1 MSFIILGQIG
11 DQITH
16 ISPQYFVPDVPR
28 FQTNLL
34 QLLAESSSRRFL
46 RPDKEQ
52 TPFWLFI
59 KRKEEDKGKTEG
71 SEGKSAAEIYRERDE
86 AAETETLLESDIC
99 SLPLAPKAQ
108 LGSSILERHP
118 VLQVSLGKEHGVL
131 LSDAGIAF
139 TWGDNRYGQLGRAPV
154 LKEENGRTDPRPDV
168 SQIFAPH
175 VQTDSSA
182 RERGRSASHRPGADE
197 APQRVGPRAAAGDPL
212 PAPERLHPWRG
223 PALPT
228 QLWSSPLLSG
238 SAHCELEKAGGGTG
252 RPNFSGRK
260 WDDAQ
265 GASPMSDRPDRPVVP
280 PVLPRLSKDVFTT
293 APPWPQ
299 SARVK
304 DSRTLPG
311 LDNSQVPYV
320 AFRFYHQ
327 DFPPKI
333 HRPAAMDEQWM
344 LREPTWGL
352 EAEEAPLSTVLALLP
367 IWACFAVAFSTFVTA
382 FAIIA
387 STQALLYW
395 ETIHWPW
402 SRLKRNPKELPSMWD
417 PSSLAASKLQ
427 YDSLQRREE
436 NLMKRFLSITSN
448 KADENAPWP
457 EHAEQLR
464 ALLRG
469 GYLNL
474 DSITSSDGMLD
485 FFASHRVLA
494 HQECLSCCL
503 GIRMTVHYN
512 LFCGTVLALGNDQQC
527 RWLESS
533 QKLGQLGCFML
544 TEVGAGVLSGL
555 IVETT
560 ATWTWENGG
569 GFYLHTPSVS
579 AEKTWISQGLAA
591 DWGVVVANLQLT
603 ENLGPHVFLVDMTS
617 TGLHRESM
625 GEKTTFNALDNAR
638 VSFDQVWL
646 PPDALLSKLCN
657 VRPRAFPD
665 GSLKAEYTFAGQRP
679 PSFVQIAQ
687 RLLSGRLCISDS
699 AIAYVEGVLRVTRKY
714 AESRMVWVD
723 KERKM
728 PLAELPYMK
737 KVLHSVEVGL
747 NVHKA
752 FLLILQKE
760 FAEAIESSQDL
771 SRALVTRIAAAKAC
785 ACVRRA
791 HVLRC

>member
-1 MSFIILGQIG
+1 
-11 DQITH
+11 
-16 ISPQYFVPDVPR
+16 
-28 FQTNLL
+28 
-34 QLLAESSSRRFL
+34 
-46 RPDKEQ
+46 
-52 TPFWLFI
+52 
-59 KRKEEDKGKTEG
+59 
-71 SEGKSAAEIYRERDE
+71 
-86 AAETETLLESDIC
+86 
-99 SLPLAPKAQ
+99 
-108 LGSSILERHP
+108 
-118 VLQVSLGKEHGVL
+118 
-131 LSDAGIAF
+131 
-139 TWGDNRYGQLGRAPV
+139 
-154 LKEENGRTDPRPDV
+154 
-168 SQIFAPH
+168 
-175 VQTDSSA
+175 
-182 RERGRSASHRPGADE
+182 
-197 APQRVGPRAAAGDPL
+197 
-212 PAPERLHPWRG
+212 
-223 PALPT
+223 
-228 QLWSSPLLSG
+228 
-238 SAHCELEKAGGGTG
+238 
-252 RPNFSGRK
+252 
-260 WDDAQ
+260 
-265 GASPMSDRPDRPVVP
+265 
-280 PVLPRLSKDVFTT
+280 
-293 APPWPQ
+293 
-299 SARVK
+299 
-304 DSRTLPG
+304 
-311 LDNSQVPYV
+311 
-320 AFRFYHQ
+320 
-327 DFPPKI
+327 
-333 HRPAAMDEQWM
+333 M
-344 LREPTWGL
+344 LREPGVWPGL

-402 SRLKRNPKELPSMWD
+402 SRLKRDPKELPAIWD

-436 NLMKRFLSITSN
+436 NLMKRFVSTSN

-474 DSITSSDGMLD
+474 DSITSSDAMLD

-512 LFCGTVLALGNDQQC
+512 LFCGTVLALGNDQQR
-527 RWLESS
+527 RWLEES

-560 ATWTWENGG
+560 ATWSWENGG

-591 DWGVVVANLQLT
+591 DWGVVVANLQLET

-617 TGLHRESM
+617 SGLHRESM

-665 GSLKAEYTFAGQRP
+665 GSWKAEYTFAGQRP

-771 SRALVTRIAAAKAC
+771 SRALVTRIAAAKVEAVEF
-785 ACVRRA
+785 AIKSLALMRRDVGSFSLMA
-791 HVLRC
+791 SSPFGSNNDILLCCRFAEGDSRVLQQMLTRDLVKKHSKFPAVARLLWRVLKAWLSGALHSPAKLQYLRDQQLLRLLWDLAREYRKCLQKGMTKAEAETEAWIQAELVYDVAKTHAQQLIHSTVEQQCGRSKDTLRFMDMCISDCEARHV